1 MFPLTA
7 ILGIGEKLID
17 KLVPDPEAKA
27 KAHLDLAK
35 MAQDGEL
42 AKMVNETRR
51 AEMAYQD
58 TQAEHR
64 EQQETIRSGDNA
76 SDEYVRRTRPLMARQ
91 SWYGGALFAI
101 GMEGAK
107 IAGYGTGANL
117 EIALVIM
124 APALAYMGFRTM
136 DKFSKAKK

>member
-1 MFPLTA
+1 MIAALLPFA
-7 ILGIGEKLID
+7 GKLLD
-17 KLVPDPEAKA
+17 KFFPDPQAKA
-27 KAHLDLAK
+27 EAQLKLAE
-35 MAQDGEL
+35 MAQSGEL
-42 AKMVNETRR
+42 AKMADETKR

-64 EQQETIRSGDNA
+64 EQQETIRSGDNS

-107 IAGYGTGANL
+107 MAGYGTGANL

-136 DKFSKAKK
+136 DKFTKAKK

>member
-1 MFPLTA
+1 MLPLTA
-7 ILGIGEKLID
+7 LLGIGGKLID
-17 KLVPDPEAKA
+17 KLIPDPEAKA

-35 MAQDGEL
+35 LAQDGEL